1 MQPQSD
7 IKSNLIPS
15 RLEMSVWKLSNFDN
29 KVR

>member
-1 MQPQSD
+1 MQPHTD

-15 RLEMSVWKLSNFDN
+15 GLEMSVSKLSNFDN